1 MITEKDFEY
10 LETYQIPSEFYTF
23 LTETASNMEGGF
35 NEGLQHLCSRFSVA
49 HDNFMKRENPEVFAL
64 SVKEKCVRDT
74 LYAISNGISHLHGAV
89 VNLGFELK
97 K

>member
-1 MITEKDFEY
+1 MITEKDFDD
-10 LETYQIPSEFYTF
+10 LQTYQIPQEFYTF
-23 LTETASNMEGGF
+23 LTETASNMESGF

-64 SVKEKCVRDT
+64 SVKDKCVRDT
-74 LYAISNGISHLHGAV
+74 LYAISNGISRLHGAV
-89 VNLGFELK
+89 VDLGFELK